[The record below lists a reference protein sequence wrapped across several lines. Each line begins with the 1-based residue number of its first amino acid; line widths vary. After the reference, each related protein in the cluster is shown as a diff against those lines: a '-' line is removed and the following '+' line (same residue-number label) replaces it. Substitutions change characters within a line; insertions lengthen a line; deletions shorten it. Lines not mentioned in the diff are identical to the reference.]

1 MAAIEENLTS
11 LQSDCSK
18 AVVSAASVAS
28 ISRAAA
34 EFEGLS
40 PMCVLHFSR
49 HCGGFHIGLPLRT
62 GSYFRNKSGS
72 KWQCQRPWLTFER
85 DVPLRYRRTDRH
97 IHRHIP
103 IHVAHSI
110 QSILLPTPVS
120 RCNPIHQATR
130 RRRKPTPP
138 RTWLRNPLPGSSTDK
153 DLRFLVEAPLT
164 FASTLHSSAAH
175 LHSDPVQ
182 QLQSSPSSL

>member
-28 ISRAAA
+28 ILRAAA

-97 IHRHIP
+97 IQ
-103 IHVAHSI
+103 IHNEV
-110 QSILLPTPVS
+110 T
-120 RCNPIHQATR
+120 
-130 RRRKPTPP
+130 
-138 RTWLRNPLPGSSTDK
+138 
-153 DLRFLVEAPLT
+153 
-164 FASTLHSSAAH
+164 
-175 LHSDPVQ
+175 
-182 QLQSSPSSL
+182 SSLLENKLNLFAVEILPNSQGHLKTQQGGTVTLRKLLIVSSRESACVKELIYQHMYDLSLSVCNFLCRLTIEDSA